1 MSVQLTYCTRRLLL
15 ILQAMKIILLNT
27 HSLKKK
33 KITIIKQRERAGGSP
48 PLADLRHEARVVRSF
63 GAQVFGSG
71 DVEERVHQVGGHV
84 QGQSHPAAPVTPRTV
99 AVHLAPEQ
107 GVAQKLVAGSG

>member
-1 MSVQLTYCTRRLLL
+1 MSAV
-15 ILQAMKIILLNT
+15 
-27 HSLKKK
+27 
-33 KITIIKQRERAGGSP
+33 GGSP

-63 GAQVFGSG
+63 RAQVFGSG

-84 QGQSHPAAPVTPRTV
+84 QGQRHPAAPVTPRTV

-107 GVAQKLVAGSG
+107 GVAQKLVAGAG